1 VEKKLRKKPQINMF
15 SPIEKRKIWFSLS
28 ATLVVISTVVFLLF
42 GLKLGIDFTGG
53 SLMELEFF
61 VTAPTN
67 QKISE
72 IFIPLEISQVTAQPV
87 GDNSMILR
95 FKDVDEDNHQKILAA
110 INQELQPTNPLEDN
124 ESGTAFEEKIFEEK
138 RFDSIGPSIGQ
149 ELRRKTVWAI
159 IIVLAAIIVYVAWA
173 FRKVSKPI
181 ASWKYGL
188 IAVITLFHDII
199 ITVGIFVILGKIYG
213 IEVNAS
219 FVAALLTILGYSVND
234 TIVVFDR
241 TRENLIRHLG
251 EEFEDI
257 VQGSVREVITRSINT
272 SFTTLFVLLAI
283 FIFGGSS
290 VRDFI
295 LALIVGISIGTYSSI
310 FLASPL
316 LVAWEKLKLKKD

>member
-1 VEKKLRKKPQINMF
+1 MF

>member
-1 VEKKLRKKPQINMF
+1 MEKKLRKKPQINMF